1 VDILRSWGITPAMV
15 LGHSSGEMAA
25 AYASGSITAESAIAA
40 GVFRGSSSDPS
51 DCPGSMAAIG
61 LGRDEI
67 VPYLLPG
74 VVIACENS
82 QSSITLSGD
91 TEGIEKI
98 MKTLKKERP
107 AVFSRLL
114 RVERAFHSRESR
126 YQYTRYI
133 RNEADIILRSYADTR
148 PIL

>member
-1 VDILRSWGITPAMV
+1 MV

-25 AYASGSITAESAIAA
+25 AYASGSITAENAMAA
-40 GVFRGSSSDPS
+40 GVFRGSLGDASDR
-51 DCPGSMAAIG
+51 PGSMAAIG
-61 LGRDEI
+61 LGRDQI

-82 QSSITLSGD
+82 QCSITLSGD

-98 MKTLKKERP
+98 MKTLKKEKP

-114 RVERAFHSRESR
+114 RVEKAFHSGESN
-126 YQYTRYI
+126 Y
-133 RNEADIILRSYADTR
+133 
-148 PIL
+148 